1 MDDSKIID
9 LFYERSEQAIIE
21 LSQKYGSVCTKV
33 ANNILNDVR
42 DTEECVND
50 AYLGAWNTI
59 PPQRPNPLLSY
70 VCRIVRNLAIKKYH
84 ANTAAKRN
92 SIYDVALDELENCFP
107 ASTSVEDEFNA
118 GEVARSIDRFL
129 ETLDKENRIMFV
141 RRYWHSDSIADLRQY
156 AAEHGLTVVD
166 EYIDD
171 GWSRTNFERPS
182 FQRMIDDIED
192 GKINCV
198 VTKDLSRLGRNYI
211 LTGQYTEIYF
221 PSKGVRYI
229 AINDNVDTINGESEL
244 APFLNILNEM
254 HARQTSK
261 KVKAAMHT
269 RFANGAHY
277 GAYAPLGYVK
287 DPDKKGHLLIDP
299 ETRRIVEKIF
309 DLAVHGR
316 GAASITRILVEEKVP
331 TPGWLNYERYGTF
344 ANIYAGA
351 PAEKA
356 YAWTIAQVKS
366 ILKEETYIGHSV
378 HNKQSNISFKN
389 KKKVRKPQEEWYRV
403 ENTHEAIISEEVFQ
417 KVQELIASRRRK
429 RRNGTTQIFAG
440 LIKCA
445 DCGWS
450 LAYGENKQN
459 KNPYG
464 YYHCSKN
471 GQGLRQCSMHYIRYD
486 VLYAY
491 VLARLQ
497 YWSMLAQKDEDK
509 LLKRLLN
516 ASDRERNSAKKKQA
530 AELKKAE
537 KRKAEVDGLFAKMY
551 EDWSAGRITEYNF
564 NMLSEKYQNEQKE
577 LETKIRQLHEMM
589 EAAVQTAADAEK
601 WIALMKQY
609 VNPVE
614 LTAELLNTLIEKITV
629 HEAVKGE
636 DGSREQE
643 VEIYYRFIGKI
654 D

>member
-1 MDDSKIID
+1 MKQP
-9 LFYERSEQAIIE
+9 Y
-21 LSQKYGSVCTKV
+21 
-33 ANNILNDVR
+33 
-42 DTEECVND
+42 
-50 AYLGAWNTI
+50 NTTI
-59 PPQRPNPLLSY
+59 Y
-70 VCRIVRNLAIKKYH
+70 
-84 ANTAAKRN
+84 NTALYMRL
-92 SIYDVALDELENCFP
+92 SRDDELQ
-107 ASTSVEDEFNA
+107 
-118 GEVARSIDRFL
+118 GESGSIQTQR
-129 ETLDKENRIMFV
+129 MM
-141 RRYWHSDSIADLRQY
+141 LRQY
-156 AAEHGLTVVD
+156 AAEHGLNVID

-171 GWSRTNFERPS
+171 GWSGTNFDRPD

-229 AINDNVDTINGESEL
+229 AVNDNVDTINGENEL

-261 KVKAAMHT
+261 KVKAAMRT
-269 RFANGAHY
+269 RFASGAHY

-299 ETRRIVEKIF
+299 ETRWIIEKIF

-331 TPGWLNYERYGTF
+331 TPGWLNFQRYGTF

-351 PAEKA
+351 PEEKS

-366 ILKEETYIGHSV
+366 IMKDETYIGHTI
-378 HNKQSNISFKN
+378 HYRETNISFKN
-389 KKKVRKPQEEWYRV
+389 KRRVRKPQSEWVRV
-403 ENTHEAIISEEVFQ
+403 ENTQEPIISEQVFRQ
-417 KVQELIASRRRK
+417 VQEQIANRRRK
-429 RRNGTTQIFAG
+429 CKDGTTQIFSG
-440 LIKCA
+440 LVKCA

-450 LAYGENKQN
+450 LSYGENRQN
-459 KNPYG
+459 SKPYG
-464 YYHCSKN
+464 HYHCSKY
-471 GQGLRQCSMHYIRYD
+471 GQGTRQCSMHYIRYD

-491 VLARLQ
+491 VLSRLQ
-497 YWSMLAQKDEDK
+497 YWSGLVQHDEER

-516 ASDRERNSAKKKQA
+516 ANDKGQAAARKKQA

-537 KRKAEVDGLFAKMY
+537 KRKSEVDTLFARMY
-551 EDWSAGRITEYNF
+551 EDWAVGRITEYNF
-564 NMLSEKYQNEQKE
+564 SMLSGKYQSEQAE
-577 LETKIRQLHEMM
+577 LDTKIEQLQSAIATES
-589 EAAVQTAADAEK
+589 QNAADAEK
-601 WIALMKQY
+601 WIALMKEC
-609 VNPVE
+609 VNPTE
-614 LTAELLNTLIEKITV
+614 LTAELLNTLIEKIVV

-643 VEIYYRFIGKI
+643 VEIFYRFIGKI